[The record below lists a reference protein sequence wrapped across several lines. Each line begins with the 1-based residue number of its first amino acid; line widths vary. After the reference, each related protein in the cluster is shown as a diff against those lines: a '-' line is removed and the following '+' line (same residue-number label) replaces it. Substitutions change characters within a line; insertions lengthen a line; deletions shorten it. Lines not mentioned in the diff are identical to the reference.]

1 LPDSVV
7 GQFCCIFIFL
17 HLKLQFA
24 LSNKKKKYIVFI
36 CVTMILCDDML
47 LSERILHWRIGASPV
62 YFSPSNTFLGMLLL
76 CNFIL
81 CIGFFCLF
89 TNTELSRGLMSSRA
103 LYLAFVTVQTMLVLC
118 MFYLFY

>member
-1 LPDSVV
+1 MNIISNFGRKIVISSDYRLLPDSVV

-24 LSNKKKKYIVFI
+24 LSNKKNIVFI

-81 CIGFFCLF
+81 CIRFFFASLQ
-89 TNTELSRGLMSSRA
+89 TLN
-103 LYLAFVTVQTMLVLC
+103 YLED
-118 MFYLFY
+118 